1 MSIPPFSLL
10 WDTQK
15 IFFQCHSSLLLVCL
29 ICLPCL
35 ALCKNLVTQN
45 PCPKKSNLIC
55 FCLCFIKRSDN
66 FRMNLWSYCFSQNT
80 NKKLSRFLPS
90 LHRAEIL
97 TFFHSYFGSNDGLIN
112 SLLTKYNYRPFC
124 DWLKFLCHYLSPDLT
139 FLALELTTYL
149 HNH

>member
-1 MSIPPFSLL
+1 MCRVSIPPFSLL

-80 NKKLSRFLPS
+80 NKKLPGFQPCVV
-90 LHRAEIL
+90 RAKIL
-97 TFFHSYFGSNDGLIN
+97 KILCSYFGRNDNFMN
-112 SLLTKYNYRPFC
+112 SFWNQLTFSQL
-124 DWLKFLCHYLSPDLT
+124 LKFRVP
-139 FLALELTTYL
+139 ALI
-149 HNH
+149 